1 MPDFFWRALYGV
13 VILSFLTA
21 PIGSLMVWKKMA
33 FFGDTLS
40 HAALLGVALAFW
52 LRISPH
58 AGVFIISMVLA
69 LLIAVAQRQKTLAI
83 DTILG
88 ITAHSSLALGIII
101 ASLVQSIR
109 INLESFLFGDIL
121 AIGRY
126 DALWLFGFACALL
139 PIWVYFW
146 PTLVLGAVSRDLA
159 KVEGAPLELAEHLF
173 SFSFALLVAFAIN
186 IVGMLLLSALLVIPA
201 ASARRLAKTPGS
213 MAIYAM
219 LITMIAGIS
228 GLLTSFYWDVP
239 TGPAIVV
246 AAAFLFIMIS
256 ALAHLFRKN

>member
-1 MPDFFWRALYGV
+1 LARLVWCGHFIFFNRAHRVIDGV
-13 VILSFLTA
+13 E
-21 PIGSLMVWKKMA
+21 KMA

-139 PIWVYFW
+139 PIWIYLW

-173 SFSFALLVAFAIN
+173 SFLLRCSLPLPLI
-186 IVGMLLLSALLVIPA
+186 S
-201 ASARRLAKTPGS
+201 LAC
-213 MAIYAM
+213 Y
-219 LITMIAGIS
+219 
-228 GLLTSFYWDVP
+228 F
-239 TGPAIVV
+239 
-246 AAAFLFIMIS
+246 
-256 ALAHLFRKN
+256 